1 MEKVQAI
8 QFKVANCQAVVPEIR
23 NMTSDNKINREQQLT
38 TFEFIV
44 SLTVWYDLLSKI
56 KSVSKIL
63 QNLNM
68 HVDYAIVHLE
78 VVLSSE
84 EREVPGKHFIW
95 SNLNK
100 LYIN

>member
-1 MEKVQAI
+1 M
-8 QFKVANCQAVVPEIR
+8 NCQAVVAEIR
-23 NMTSDNKINREQQLT
+23 NMTSDNIIKREQQLT

-68 HVDYAIVHLE
+68 HVDYAFHLIE

-84 EREVPGKHFIW
+84 ERELPVIHFIW
-95 SNLNK
+95 SYLNK
-100 LYIN
+100 LHIN